1 MTLDADRRSE
11 PAADRV
17 DRAELVD
24 GVLIPAGL
32 FVLAVAVY
40 AWLNNGREA
49 QLDYFVPLA
58 DAFLHGRLGLTEM
71 PSNLNELVPFNGLAF
86 VVYPPMPA
94 IILLPAVLLFGPGF
108 DQAWASILL
117 GAVNVVV
124 MHALL
129 RGMGTARR
137 PALVLALVFAFGTIV
152 WYSAQA
158 GSSWHFAH
166 VVATFFMLLAIRACQ
181 LDARAGLIGLLFGAA
196 VISRLPLM
204 LAAPFFMAYIADA
217 AHRETTGDRTVFGSL
232 LVARPPARDARPSL
246 RRFIDL
252 GTPLAAGAALP
263 VVGYLIYNYMR
274 FGSPLQT
281 GYALIPGLLQETQYR
296 DGFFSIVNIPRK
308 LYALFLSAPAQVNG
322 FPWIQSRHLGG
333 LSILLTTPLFLWSIR
348 ARRPDWF
355 NLGAWVSVALILI
368 PILLHADAWW
378 RAVRIPIRAGPVP
391 VPVPADG
398 SGPRRSH
405 LARGLDRDR
414 DRRPHQPVGDGLDL
428 LRLVGVIAPGRSD
441 EQEPTLRPLLLLLAG
456 GLLVRLLV
464 AVVILPDGGHQ
475 SDLALLAQWAR
486 ELATNGPGA
495 FYRPDSGYFADYP
508 PVYLYILWLTGIAG
522 RAWSTTFGGGDVT
535 PLMIKLPFI
544 LADLGLAAVL
554 FLLTRRLF
562 GQRAGLVA
570 AAVFL
575 FNPAAIL
582 VSTVWGQNDSIAT
595 LAVVGAIYLL
605 VTGRT
610 EAAAAVGVIAMLIKF
625 QYGFVIPII
634 AIVGLRRHLL
644 GLPDGDGTTWPRDPR
659 RIGLALL
666 ASAATLILLCLPF
679 GLRLFDPSDPAHSL
693 VARFI
698 AASKAFPG
706 VTQNAFNLWMNP
718 FFDVV
723 IHGASGATE
732 GHVVDD
738 AAVAFAIGGFA
749 LTWQWIG
756 NLLFVAA
763 VLVALSVL
771 VRRSDGAAIVFVAL
785 VIAVA
790 FFALPTRVHE
800 RYLYPALALGLPLL
814 AAGPGVATPVRRP
827 VGDRLPRRLLGLLP
841 AGCQRGARSRDP
853 RRDDLQPCRH
863 LRAVGGDGCRDGR
876 AGDPRAPAG
885 QPAMGHGGGRHGCGS
900 RWVVPGSTSPP
911 PTPLGRPGR
920 SGHSPRARN
929 AWPWPSARGGR
940 RRCAERSRPSSW
952 CPSWPPSWSPGSTVL
967 AAHGSGTSTSPRSIS
982 PSPASSTT
990 PSAMGGCRSG
1000 TMTWA
1005 LGTRSTLKDRSARST
1020 RPTGCSSS
1028 SRHLSR
1034 SISRGCST

>member
-1 MTLDADRRSE
+1 
-11 PAADRV
+11 
-17 DRAELVD
+17 
-24 GVLIPAGL
+24 
-32 FVLAVAVY
+32 
-40 AWLNNGREA
+40 
-49 QLDYFVPLA
+49 
-58 DAFLHGRLGLTEM
+58 
-71 PSNLNELVPFNGLAF
+71 
-86 VVYPPMPA
+86 MPA
-94 IILLPAVLLFGPGF
+94 IVLLPVVLLFGPGF

-117 GAVNVVV
+117 GAANVVV

-129 RGMGTARR
+129 RGMGAARR

-217 AHRETTGDRTVFGSL
+217 AHREATGDRTVFGSL

-333 LSILLTTPLFLWSIR
+333 LSILLTTPLFLWSIK

-355 NLGAWVSVALILI
+355 NLGAWLSVGAH
-368 PILLHADAWW
+368 PHPDPVARRRRW
-378 RAVRIPIRAGPVP
+378 RAVRIPLRAGPVP

-398 SGPRRSH
+398 SGPGGSH

-441 EQEPTLRPLLLLLAG
+441 GRWPDAPAAGAPSRWRSPDPVAHRRRHPARQPGTSPTSPCWPSGHANWRRTDRAPSTARV
-456 GLLVRLLV
+456 GLLRRLPAGLPVRPV
-464 AVVILPDGGHQ
+464 ADRH
-475 SDLALLAQWAR
+475 R
-486 ELATNGPGA
+486 
-495 FYRPDSGYFADYP
+495 RSG
-508 PVYLYILWLTGIAG
+508 LE
-522 RAWSTTFGGGDVT
+522 RRRFGGADVT

-544 LADLGLAAVL
+544 VADLGLAAVL

-575 FNPAAIL
+575 FNPAVIL

-644 GLPDGDGTTWPRDPR
+644 GLPDGDGATWPRDPR

-666 ASAATLILLCLPF
+666 ASAATLILICLPF

-718 FFDVV
+718 LFDVV

-738 AAVAFAIGGFA
+738 TAVAIAIGGFA

-814 AAGPGVATPVRRP
+814 AAGPEWRRLYVALSAIVFFDVYWVYSLPGANDGPGRGILGATIYSPAGIYVLSAVTVAVMAVLAIRALRPASLPWATAGAGRAAGSRRAVLVRRAR
-827 VGDRLPRRLLGLLP
+827 DRRALGRHDRS
-841 AGCQRGARSRDP
+841 GRSR
-853 RRDDLQPCRH
+853 
-863 LRAVGGDGCRDGR
+863 
-876 AGDPRAPAG
+876 
-885 QPAMGHGGGRHGCGS
+885 
-900 RWVVPGSTSPP
+900 T
-911 PTPLGRPGR
+911 
-920 SGHSPRARN
+920 ARN
-929 AWPWPSARGGR
+929 AWPSPSARGGR
-940 RRCAERSRPSSW
+940 RRRAERSRPSCW
-952 CPSWPPSWSPGSTVL
+952 CPSWPRSWSPGSTARRV
-967 AAHGSGTSTSPRSIS
+967 HGSGTSTSPRSIS
-982 PSPASSTT
+982 PRQLLPRRPPRGAAAALERRPGPWVSALCRGADRRVLPAQLAALPVPAT
-990 PSAMGGCRSG
+990 CRARSLAG
-1000 TMTWA
+1000 
-1005 LGTRSTLKDRSARST
+1005 RST
-1020 RPTGCSSS
+1020 
-1028 SRHLSR
+1028 
-1034 SISRGCST
+1034 